1 MKTRPEV
8 VLNYIDFISSKLFLI
23 YAPLI
28 FNCYYWGFKLNFKF
42 RSVKLGFTFIFILFL
57 LRLLPAQQNIRIM
70 TYNLENYCEDGS
82 SESSRNDDFRLIIDE
97 IKPDIIIAQEIWGVY
112 DGDNIFLDNVLNHE
126 NRVFAKSFID
136 QKADLD
142 SNNDIWHDIGV
153 FYKAREFKPLSVKEI
168 DIADGYVRDA
178 LEVKL
183 EYQPVQ
189 DTITV
194 YGVHFKAGNSNENAD
209 RRASEA
215 IKLRSYCNRL
225 PDNTPFLIAG
235 DYNLYSSSEGGWQKL
250 TESQNDN
257 SGRVFDPIE
266 RAGDWH
272 ENSIYSDI
280 HTQSTRNN
288 QGGLDDRF
296 DFILISN
303 AIRVKNSFNYIKGSY
318 KSYGNDGQHLNSS
331 VNYGGNR
338 VVRDEVADALYNASD
353 HLPVYADF
361 KIGVKNNTSPAKQ
374 NLNGFK
380 LFQNYPNP
388 FNAFTRI
395 KYYSLPGI
403 DIEIKIYNL
412 SGQLVR
418 KFHRLHSQAGKYH
431 IFWDGRDQKGQKI
444 ESGLYFCNMK
454 AGKQFLEIKKMIFL
468 K

>member
-1 MKTRPEV
+1 M
-8 VLNYIDFISSKLFLI
+8 
-23 YAPLI
+23 
-28 FNCYYWGFKLNFKF
+28 
-42 RSVKLGFTFIFILFL
+42 
-57 LRLLPAQQNIRIM
+57 PAQQNIRIM

-82 SESSRNDDFRLIIDE
+82 SESSRNDNFRLIIDE

-112 DGDNIFLDNVLNHE
+112 GGDNIFLDNVLNHE

-136 QKADLD
+136 QKADWD
-142 SNNDIWHDIGV
+142 SSNDIWHDIGV
-153 FYKAREFKPLSVKEI
+153 FYKAQEFKPLSVKEI

-209 RRASEA
+209 RRSSEA

-257 SGRVFDPIE
+257 SGRVYDPIDK
-266 RAGDWH
+266 AGDWH
-272 ENSIYSDI
+272 ENPSYSAI
-280 HTQSTRNN
+280 HTQSTRYN

-303 AIRVKNSFNYIKGSY
+303 SIRLKNSFNYIEGSY

-361 KIGVKNNTSPAKQ
+361 KIGVQNRTDPAKEKI
-374 NLNGFK
+374 NSFR

-388 FNAFTRI
+388 FNSTTII
-395 KYYSLPGI
+395 KYSVPYEMNIWINIYSI
-403 DIEIKIYNL
+403 
-412 SGQLVR
+412 SGRLIR
-418 KFHRLHSQAGKYH
+418 KFKKHPDNAGEFQVVWNGKNE
-431 IFWDGRDQKGQKI
+431 QNQ
-444 ESGLYFCNMK
+444 EVS
-454 AGKQFLEIKKMIFL
+454 AGIYYYQIQSDSRSLETRKMLFL

>member
-1 MKTRPEV
+1 
-8 VLNYIDFISSKLFLI
+8 
-23 YAPLI
+23 
-28 FNCYYWGFKLNFKF
+28 
-42 RSVKLGFTFIFILFL
+42 
-57 LRLLPAQQNIRIM
+57 M

-82 SESSRNDDFRLIIDE
+82 SESSRNDNFRLIIDE

-112 DGDNIFLDNVLNHE
+112 GGDNIFLDNVLNHE

-136 QKADLD
+136 QKADWD
-142 SNNDIWHDIGV
+142 SSNDIWHDIGV
-153 FYKAREFKPLSVKEI
+153 FYKAQEFKPLSVKEI

-209 RRASEA
+209 RRSSEA

-257 SGRVFDPIE
+257 SGRVYDPIDK
-266 RAGDWH
+266 AGDWH
-272 ENSIYSDI
+272 ENPSYSAI
-280 HTQSTRNN
+280 HTQSTRYN

-303 AIRVKNSFNYIKGSY
+303 SIRLKNSFNYIEGSY

-361 KIGVKNNTSPAKQ
+361 KIGVQNRTDPAKEKI
-374 NLNGFK
+374 NSFR

-388 FNAFTRI
+388 FNSTTII
-395 KYYSLPGI
+395 KYSVPYEMNIWINIYSI
-403 DIEIKIYNL
+403 
-412 SGQLVR
+412 SGRLIR
-418 KFHRLHSQAGKYH
+418 KFKKHPDNAGEFQVVWNGKNE
-431 IFWDGRDQKGQKI
+431 QNQ
-444 ESGLYFCNMK
+444 EVS
-454 AGKQFLEIKKMIFL
+454 AGIYYYQIQSDSRSLETRKMLFL

>member
-1 MKTRPEV
+1 
-8 VLNYIDFISSKLFLI
+8 
-23 YAPLI
+23 
-28 FNCYYWGFKLNFKF
+28 
-42 RSVKLGFTFIFILFL
+42 
-57 LRLLPAQQNIRIM
+57 M

-112 DGDNIFLDNVLNHE
+112 GGDNIFLDNVLNHE

-136 QKADLD
+136 QKADGG
-142 SNNDIWHDIGV
+142 SSNDIWQDIGV
-153 FYKAREFKPLSVKEI
+153 FYKAQEFKPLSVKEI

-209 RRASEA
+209 RRSSEA

-257 SGRVFDPIE
+257 SGRVYDPIDK
-266 RAGDWH
+266 AGDWH
-272 ENSIYSDI
+272 ENPSYSAI
-280 HTQSTRNN
+280 HTQSTRYN

-303 AIRVKNSFNYIKGSY
+303 SIRLKNSFNYIEGSY

-361 KIGVKNNTSPAKQ
+361 KIGVQNRTDPAKEKI
-374 NLNGFK
+374 NSFR

-388 FNAFTRI
+388 FNSTTII
-395 KYYSLPGI
+395 KYSVPYEMNIWINIYSI
-403 DIEIKIYNL
+403 
-412 SGQLVR
+412 SGRLIR
-418 KFHRLHSQAGKYH
+418 KFKKHPDNAGEFQVVWNGKNE
-431 IFWDGRDQKGQKI
+431 QNQ
-444 ESGLYFCNMK
+444 EVS
-454 AGKQFLEIKKMIFL
+454 AGIYYYQIQSDSRSLETRKMLFL

>member
-1 MKTRPEV
+1 M
-8 VLNYIDFISSKLFLI
+8 
-23 YAPLI
+23 
-28 FNCYYWGFKLNFKF
+28 G
-42 RSVKLGFTFIFILFL
+42 FIFILFL
-57 LRLLPAQQNIRIM
+57 FRLLPAQQNIRIM

-112 DGDNIFLDNVLNHE
+112 GGDNIFLDNVLNHE
-126 NRVFAKSFID
+126 KRVFAKSFID
-136 QKADLD
+136 QKSDWD
-142 SNNDIWHDIGV
+142 SSNDIWHDIGV
-153 FYKAREFKPLSVKEI
+153 FYKAQEFKPLSVKEI
-168 DIADGYVRDA
+168 DIADGNVRDA

-183 EYQPVQ
+183 ECQPVQ

-209 RRASEA
+209 RRSSEA

-257 SGRVFDPIE
+257 SGRVYDPIDK
-266 RAGDWH
+266 AGDWH
-272 ENSIYSDI
+272 ENPSYSAI
-280 HTQSTRNN
+280 HTQSTRYN

-303 AIRVKNSFNYIKGSY
+303 SIRLKNSFNYIEGSY

-361 KIGVKNNTSPAKQ
+361 KIGVQNRTDPAKEKI
-374 NLNGFK
+374 NSFR

-388 FNAFTRI
+388 FNASTRI
-395 KYYSLPGI
+395 KYNLSGAV
-403 DIEIKIYNL
+403 DAEITIYNL
-412 SGQLVR
+412 SGQIIR
-418 KFHRLHSQAGKYH
+418 KFHRPHTQPGIYH
-431 IFWDGRDQKGQKI
+431 IFWNGRDEKGQKI
-444 ESGLYFCNMK
+444 ESGIYFCQMK
-454 AGKQFLEIKKMIFL
+454 AGRQFSEIKKMILL